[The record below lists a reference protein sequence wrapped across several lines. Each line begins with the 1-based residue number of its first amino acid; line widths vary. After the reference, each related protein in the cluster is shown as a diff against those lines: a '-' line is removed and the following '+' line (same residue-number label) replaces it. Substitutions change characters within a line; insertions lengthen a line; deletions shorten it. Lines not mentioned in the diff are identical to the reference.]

1 MSALKRPAIEGH
13 YLDSGPLLCLGGSQV
28 LADLFDA
35 HLLPKSKVVAAVVAE
50 VTYNA
55 ALVLPPV
62 GPHPKRRV
70 QQAARVVR
78 GRYKQLLSAA
88 TSVPNPEPGLLSSM
102 KTDLRNRAQAKL
114 KLGGVLHPLK
124 NDGEAES
131 VYWAASE
138 AVEVISNDAD
148 AHLLARKHKVPSSTF
163 VEVARHLVRTQK
175 AVKRSEIYKELA
187 TLSSRGIFPGEHIT
201 SELDLV

>member
-1 MSALKRPAIEGH
+1 MTAPKRSQIGSH
-13 YLDSGPLLCLGGSQV
+13 FLDSGPLFCLGASQV

-50 VTYNA
+50 VTHNA
-55 ALVLPPV
+55 TLLLPPV

-70 QQAARVVR
+70 QQAARAVR
-78 GRYKQLLSAA
+78 GRYKVLLSAA
-88 TSVPNPEPGLLSSM
+88 RSVPSPEPGLLISM
-102 KTDLRNRAQAKL
+102 KTDLRSRAQVRL
-114 KLGGVLHPLK
+114 RRGEVLHPLK

-138 AVEVISNDAD
+138 SVEVISNDAD

-163 VEVARHLVRTQK
+163 VEVARHLVKAQK

-201 SELDLV
+201 GELDLV